1 MMVTSP
7 QDPQGQKEG
16 NDMTNADQP
25 WLNWRKNYKACWD
38 IREEDGKFVVYHE
51 GQKTYIVTNTLEEAV
66 TEMGQCT

>member
-1 MMVTSP
+1 
-7 QDPQGQKEG
+7 
-16 NDMTNADQP
+16 MTNADQP